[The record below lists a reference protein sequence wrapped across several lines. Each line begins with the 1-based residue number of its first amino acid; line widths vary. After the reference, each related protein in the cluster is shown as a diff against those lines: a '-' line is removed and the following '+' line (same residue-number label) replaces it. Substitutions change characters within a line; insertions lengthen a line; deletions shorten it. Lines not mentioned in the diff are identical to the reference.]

1 MTKLTA
7 ENLHSQMLAAR
18 SRHDLVK
25 MYLNSAG
32 QGHDVYLTTTGSGL
46 PPLKVNT
53 DVLIN
58 LLETEAA
65 RTNQEYS
72 ELVRKVSAVNE
83 MLADSTP

>member
-7 ENLHSQMLAAR
+7 ENLHTQMLAAR

-25 MYLNSAG
+25 MYLGSAEP
-32 QGHDVYLTTTGSGL
+32 DAELYLTSKGSGL
-46 PPLKVNT
+46 PPLKVST

-65 RTNQEYS
+65 RAGHEYS
-72 ELVRKVSAVNE
+72 ELVRKVHAVNQLLSE
-83 MLADSTP
+83 E

>member
-1 MTKLTA
+1 MTRLTA
-7 ENLHSQMLAAR
+7 ENLYSQMLAAR

-46 PPLKVNT
+46 PPLKVSA
-53 DVLIN
+53 DVVRN

-65 RTNQEYS
+65 RANHEYGG
-72 ELVRKVSAVNE
+72 LVNKVHAVNQLLSE
-83 MLADSTP
+83 E